1 MEIIRIP
8 RIMREITR
16 ELRAKSKSIGF
27 IPTMGAIHEGH
38 LSLAKRARDENDV
51 AIASIFVNPTQF
63 GKGED
68 FEQYPRDV
76 EGDKEKLK
84 SIGIDYLFLPDTESM
99 YPQGY
104 STYVN
109 VDGLS
114 EKLCGKF
121 RPGHF
126 RGVTT
131 IVCKLFNLVR
141 PSRAYFGQKDYQ
153 QTLIIKRMIE
163 DLNFDTELIVCPTI
177 REEDGLAMSSR
188 NKYLNEKERESARV
202 IYKALLE
209 GERLLKEGVHPVDTT
224 EMIKAI
230 LKSEHLITEIQY
242 AGVFDPITLDEVKE
256 KKDKYLIAI
265 ALKIGNTRL
274 IDNILIY

>member
-84 SIGIDYLFLPDTESM
+84 SIGIDYIFLPDTESM